1 VSSSPVI
8 GGERSR
14 RPSEENVQEDPERQ
28 REQALGD
35 PLWTVDWTVR
45 NPTVLPGRSPTRSPE
60 GEPPTND
67 HHHGHTGGCASFQAT
82 GLTSVTHDTDDATDT
97 VRNRPPDGS
106 LASAWL

>member
-45 NPTVLPGRSPTRSPE
+45 NPTVLPGRSPT
-60 GEPPTND
+60 
-67 HHHGHTGGCASFQAT
+67 GHPKESHPRTTTTMVTPGGVPVFKQPA
-82 GLTSVTHDTDDATDT
+82 
-97 VRNRPPDGS
+97 
-106 LASAWL
+106 